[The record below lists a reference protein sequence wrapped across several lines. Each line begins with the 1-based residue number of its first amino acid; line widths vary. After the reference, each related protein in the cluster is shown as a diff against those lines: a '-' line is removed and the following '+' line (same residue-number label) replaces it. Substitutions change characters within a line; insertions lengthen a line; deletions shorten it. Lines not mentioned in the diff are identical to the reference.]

1 MSKLLKVDGV
11 VIRYNS
17 KFLEITW
24 GITSP
29 ALCNSIV
36 SPILMSFLSISSWLW
51 RETLE
56 TLTPPTITGSNS
68 ATGVNVPVL
77 PTWILIFFMC

>member
-1 MSKLLKVDGV
+1 
-11 VIRYNS
+11 
-17 KFLEITW
+17 
-24 GITSP
+24 
-29 ALCNSIV
+29 
-36 SPILMSFLSISSWLW
+36 MSFLSISSWLW

-77 PTWILIFFMC
+77 PTWIVIFFIVVLTCSAGNFLAMAHLGDLSTKPNLFWILKLFILI